1 MSSLPGW
8 KTVRKCGLLVAALVW
23 GVSGAGW
30 SQTSL
35 PDGEGK
41 EVVETVCTQCHGLFK
56 ITDSRFSQSE
66 WQTVVMDMVSN
77 GAPLTDA
84 EVETAVQYLAQNFGE
99 KKASEGA
106 SQGASPEGSQTTAP
120 EKVNL
125 NAATA
130 KQLED
135 SLGLSDTEAQGV
147 VGYREKNGKFVQWE
161 DLKKVS
167 GLDIKKI
174 EAKKDRLAF

>member
-1 MSSLPGW
+1 MSCLPGW
-8 KTVRKCGLLVAALVW
+8 KTIRQCGLLGTALVW
-23 GVSGAGW
+23 GVAGAGW

-35 PDGEGK
+35 PEGK
-41 EVVETVCTQCHGLFK
+41 GKKLVETACTQCHGPANV
-56 ITDSRFSQSE
+56 TNSRFSQSE
-66 WQTVVMDMVSN
+66 WQTVVTDMVSN
-77 GAPLTDA
+77 GAPLTDS
-84 EVETAVQYLAQNFGE
+84 EIETVVQYLAQNFGE
-99 KKASEGA
+99 KKPS
-106 SQGASPEGSQTTAP
+106 SSASPEGSPTTAP
-120 EKVNL
+120 EKVDL

-135 SLGLSDTEAQGV
+135 SLGLSEKEAQAV
-147 VGYREKNGKFVQWE
+147 VGYREKNGKFAKWE

>member
-1 MSSLPGW
+1 MSCLPGW
-8 KTVRKCGLLVAALVW
+8 KTIRQCGLLGAALVW
-23 GVSGAGW
+23 GVAGAGW

-35 PDGEGK
+35 PEGK
-41 EVVETVCTQCHGLFK
+41 GKDLVGTACTQCHGLSNL
-56 ITDSRFSQSE
+56 TNSRFSQSE

-77 GAPLTDA
+77 GAPLTDG
-84 EVETAVQYLAQNFGE
+84 EIETVVQYLAQNFGE
-99 KKASEGA
+99 KKVPEGA

-130 KQLED
+130 KELED
-135 SLGLSDTEAQGV
+135 SLALSDTEAQAV
-147 VGYREKNGKFVQWE
+147 VGYREKNGKFAKWE

-167 GLDIKKI
+167 DLDIKKI